1 MTYLKITM
9 ARYSGEIYRSGLR
22 EKWID
27 AGCKLW
33 KLSVTSEKWNPPRST
48 ASEKANRTVSNQSH
62 LQAEFIHQFG
72 DGSGCEPVNLEQQ
85 GSFTG

>member
-1 MTYLKITM
+1 M
-9 ARYSGEIYRSGLR
+9 R

-33 KLSVTSEKWNPPRST
+33 KRCRHFGEMEPSEKT
-48 ASEKANRTVSNQSH
+48 ASEKANRTVSNQPH